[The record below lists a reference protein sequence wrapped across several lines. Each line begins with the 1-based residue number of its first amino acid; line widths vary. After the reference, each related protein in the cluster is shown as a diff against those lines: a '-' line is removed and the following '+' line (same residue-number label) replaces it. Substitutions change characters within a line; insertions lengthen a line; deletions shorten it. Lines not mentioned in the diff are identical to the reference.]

1 MNLKK
6 TKNVRVELVDP
17 ENVKD
22 GAYVLVKFE
31 KKQSVIYYVG
41 QIIKHYSLTEVMV
54 SFLRKK
60 PGSSMKFVF
69 PDVKDEGSVDL
80 SDIVLILP
88 DPKSAKT
95 ARTARI
101 LSFNK
106 DLSFY
111 NVH

>member
-1 MNLKK
+1 M
-6 TKNVRVELVDP
+6 
-17 ENVKD
+17 
-22 GAYVLVKFE
+22 LVKFE
-31 KKQSVIYYVG
+31 KKKSVIYYVG

-69 PDVKDEGSVDL
+69 PGVEVEGSVHL

-95 ARTARI
+95 ARTASI

-106 DLSFY
+106 DLS
-111 NVH
+111 